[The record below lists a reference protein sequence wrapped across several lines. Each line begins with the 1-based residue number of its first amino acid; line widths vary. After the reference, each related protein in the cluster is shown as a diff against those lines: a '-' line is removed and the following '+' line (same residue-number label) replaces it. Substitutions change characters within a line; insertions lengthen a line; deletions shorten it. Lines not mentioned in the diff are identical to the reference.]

1 MPPTVMNT
9 LPPTTYPLPAPIP
22 ATETGDEHRWL
33 SASEDIGHPIADSR
47 QKQGTLRGCP
57 DEEL

>member
-1 MPPTVMNT
+1 MNT